1 MTDQKTLR
9 LGIAGLGNVGVGLV
23 KLVQNQTNLR
33 LAGNLEISAVSARNK
48 TRDRGIDI
56 SGYGWEDDPVKLATS
71 DDIDVYVELVG
82 GSDGPALVSIEE
94 ALKAGKHVVT
104 ANKAV
109 IAEHGASLARLAEE
123 NNVHLLFDAAVAGGV
138 PIVRVLRDSLS
149 GIEVER
155 VSGILNGTC
164 NYILSEMLTTGQE
177 YSPVLAEAQK
187 LGYAEADPYLD
198 VSGMDAAHKAL
209 ILSVIAFGVKPDFS
223 KVRVS
228 GVDEI
233 DSLDISLADKMG
245 YRIRLVAEASKS
257 GDGVRCSVAPALY
270 KQDHALAQITG
281 PTNAIMVEGEPVGSV
296 TMAGPGAGEG
306 PTASAVMGD
315 ITRVFQGP
323 ATPPF
328 GTSTNKFEDRLIQSV
343 GEGPSSVWFIRTRL
357 SDKSG
362 ALAEL
367 SKAFASCDVS
377 IDQMHQDSSAGE
389 SAAPIA
395 IMTHPCTRKAAESAA
410 AMIAELETCVDKPR
424 VLRVEA

>member
-1 MTDQKTLR
+1 MLEKKTLR

-23 KLVQNQTNLR
+23 KLVQGQQELR
-33 LAGNLEISAVSARNK
+33 LAGNLEISAVSARSK
-48 TRDRGIDI
+48 TRDRGIDV

-71 DDIDVYVELVG
+71 DDVDVFVELIG
-82 GSDGPALVSIEE
+82 GSDGPARASIEA
-94 ALKAGKHVVT
+94 ALRAGKHVVT

-109 IAEHGASLARLAEE
+109 IAEHGALLAELAEE

-149 GIEVER
+149 SVDVQR

-164 NYILSEMLTTGQE
+164 NYILTEMLATGQE
-177 YSPVLAEAQK
+177 YTPVLADAQK

-209 ILSVIAFGVKPDFS
+209 ILSVIAFGAKPDFS

-228 GVDEI
+228 GVDQI
-233 DSLDISLADKMG
+233 DGLDIKFADKMG
-245 YRIRLVAEASKS
+245 YRIRLVTESTKNES
-257 GDGVRCSVAPALY
+257 GVRCSVAPALF
-270 KQDHALAQITG
+270 KVDHPLAQISG
-281 PTNAIMVEGEPVGSV
+281 PTNAIMVEGDPVGSV

-315 ITRVFQGP
+315 ITRIFQGP

-328 GTSTNKFEDRLIQSV
+328 GTSVSELNAEMIQSS
-343 GEGPSSVWFIRTRL
+343 GENTQSVWFIRTKL

-367 SKAFASCDVS
+367 SKAFALCEVS
-377 IDQMHQDSSAGE
+377 VDQMHQDSSAGE
-389 SAAPIA
+389 AAAPIA
-395 IMTHPCTRKAAESAA
+395 IMTHPCTRKAAEAA
-410 AMIAELETCVDKPR
+410 ASMIEELDACVDKPR